1 MMTRHIAPVNQ
12 PADDYRVEAQHRCLN
27 CNGIIVGLADQ
38 DLGLGLNV
46 KLGLVSDQCALVCND
61 CTARLIAARTSEVIP
76 KAQRR

>member
-1 MMTRHIAPVNQ
+1 MTRHIAPASQ
-12 PADDYRVEAQHRCLN
+12 TADDDRAEAQHRCLN

-61 CTARLIAARTSEVIP
+61 CTARLTAARTTKTVP
-76 KAQRR
+76 NAQRR